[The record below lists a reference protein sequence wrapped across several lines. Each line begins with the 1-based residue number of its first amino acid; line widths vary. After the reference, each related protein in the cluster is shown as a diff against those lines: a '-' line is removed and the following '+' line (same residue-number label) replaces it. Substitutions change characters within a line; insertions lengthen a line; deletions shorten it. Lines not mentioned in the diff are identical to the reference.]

1 MTTNKGIRY
10 SKLLWITHIL
20 IYLNRPY
27 LIMNIHQKSSVH
39 SAITTLSLKHMDS
52 TQTMSKIY
60 PGQLQIST
68 KNKLPKHKLSP
79 RAHTLP
85 ILLKLVITF
94 LTQVQTVTVV
104 SIQKQL
110 DITRSVL
117 AASIAVDNVACGF
130 AVPFIELVV
139 LPVLDKWKW
148 VGNISRHTC
157 EL

>member
-1 MTTNKGIRY
+1 M
-10 SKLLWITHIL
+10 
-20 IYLNRPY
+20 
-27 LIMNIHQKSSVH
+27 
-39 SAITTLSLKHMDS
+39 
-52 TQTMSKIY
+52 
-60 PGQLQIST
+60 
-68 KNKLPKHKLSP
+68 
-79 RAHTLP
+79 P

-148 VGNISRHTC
+148 VGNISTHTC

>member
-1 MTTNKGIRY
+1 MFKAVMNNPY
-10 SKLLWITHIL
+10 SHLSDHE
-20 IYLNRPY
+20 Y
-27 LIMNIHQKSSVH
+27 SSKIEH
-39 SAITTLSLKHMDS
+39 SLAITTLSLNHIDS

-79 RAHTLP
+79 RTYTLP

-94 LTQVQTVTVV
+94 LTQVQTVAVV
-104 SIQKQL
+104 SIQKHL

-117 AASIAVDNVACGF
+117 AASIAVDNVASGF

-139 LPVLDKWKW
+139 LPLLDK
-148 VGNISRHTC
+148 
-157 EL
+157 